1 MAGCRGVKRLG
12 QNPNKNQQN
21 KQTGELIMINFK
33 KGPALSLHQV
43 NYIGAAKANEG
54 VVAGMVVAITST
66 GEVVKPTI
74 NDSASDKE
82 LVLGFAINNQ
92 EAGDVIESGKIGV
105 YALDGASVIETDQ
118 TENAVTAVN
127 YPVGTLLSALSGTG
141 KVKAVANNYAGK
153 VIGQVEGIRT
163 IPGRTQEVNGV
174 KVQGTTAVLG
184 VKLFS

>member
-1 MAGCRGVKRLG
+1 
-12 QNPNKNQQN
+12 
-21 KQTGELIMINFK
+21 MINFK

-54 VVAGMVVAITST
+54 VVAGMVVTINGS

-74 NDSASDKE
+74 SDNATDKE
-82 LVLGFAINNQ
+82 KLFGFAINNQ
-92 EAGDVIESGKIGV
+92 SAGDVIESGKIGV

-118 TENAVTAVN
+118 TENPVTAVN
-127 YPVGTLLSALSGTG
+127 YPVGTLLSVKTGTG
-141 KVKAVANNYAGK
+141 LVCAVANSYTGK
-153 VIGQVEGIRT
+153 IIGQVEGVRT
-163 IPGRTQEVNGV
+163 IPGLTQEINGV

>member
-1 MAGCRGVKRLG
+1 
-12 QNPNKNQQN
+12 
-21 KQTGELIMINFK
+21 MINFK

-54 VVAGMVVAITST
+54 VVAGMVVTINGS

-74 NDSASDKE
+74 NDDARDKE
-82 LVLGFAINNQ
+82 ILLGFAINNQ
-92 EAGDVIESGKIGV
+92 SAGDVIESGKIGV

-127 YPVGTLLSALSGTG
+127 YPVGTLLSVKTGTG
-141 KVKAVANNYAGK
+141 QVCTVANNYTGK
-153 VIGQVEGIRT
+153 IIGQVEGVRT
-163 IPGRTQEVNGV
+163 IPGKTQEINGV